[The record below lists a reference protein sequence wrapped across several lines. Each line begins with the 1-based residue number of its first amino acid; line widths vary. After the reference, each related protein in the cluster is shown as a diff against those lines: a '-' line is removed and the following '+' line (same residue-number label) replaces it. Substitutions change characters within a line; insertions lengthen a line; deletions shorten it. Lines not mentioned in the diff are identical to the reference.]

1 MPKVVDHEVRRHELV
16 EAAWRVVCRGGVE
29 RATVRE
35 VAAEAG
41 CSPGS
46 LRHYF
51 PTQAELIGAAMQAV
65 AERVRS
71 RIEALTPGQDPSAA
85 VQRLLEQV
93 VPLDDE
99 RRTEMEVWLAF
110 SARAQVDL
118 ALRRQRDATYEDLHG
133 FVRQC
138 VDALA
143 AAGLVRPE
151 LSRELEARRLHALVD
166 GLALHGITS
175 PDTITPRRIR
185 DVLRAHVATHRRD
198 LDTLNKAAADAAR
211 VKA

>member
-1 MPKVVDHEVRRHELV
+1 MPKVVDHDVRRHELV
-16 EAAWRVVCRGGVE
+16 EAAWRVVRRGGVE

-51 PTQAELIGAAMQAV
+51 PTQAELLGAAMQAV

-71 RIEALTPGQDPSAA
+71 RIAALSTGSDPSAA
-85 VQRLLEQV
+85 VLRLLEQV
-93 VPLDDE
+93 LPLDDE

-110 SARAQVDL
+110 SARAQVDPV
-118 ALRRQRDATYEDLHG
+118 LREQRDATYEDLRA

-138 VDALA
+138 VDGLA
-143 AAGLVRPE
+143 EGGLVRPE
-151 LSRELEARRLHALVD
+151 LSRERETTRLHALVD
-166 GLALHGITS
+166 GLALHGITA
-175 PDTITPRRIR
+175 PDTITPRRTR
-185 DVLRAHVATHRRD
+185 EVLRAHVAG
-198 LDTLNKAAADAAR
+198 LA
-211 VKA
+211 